1 MSDAI
6 RRELSRALRERMK
19 AEGWSVAHVADLSG
33 VKCSRASL
41 HRKIFGIV
49 NKKTGKRVYQ
59 SLTDDESKRLARIVD
74 MRLVEAHLEEA
85 AA

>member
-19 AEGWSVAHVADLSG
+19 ANGWSVAHLADLSG

-41 HRKIFGIV
+41 HRKIFGV
-49 NKKTGKRVYQ
+49 VDKASGKRVYQ
-59 SLTDDESKRLARIVD
+59 TLSDDECRRLARIVD
-74 MRLVEAHLEEA
+74 MRLVDAHLEGA
-85 AA
+85 A